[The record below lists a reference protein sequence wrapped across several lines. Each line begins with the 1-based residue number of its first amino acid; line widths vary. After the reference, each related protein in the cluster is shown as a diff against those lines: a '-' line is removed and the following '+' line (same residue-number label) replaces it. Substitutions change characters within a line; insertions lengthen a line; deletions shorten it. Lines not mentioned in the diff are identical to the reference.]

1 MKKNLLPHVSA
12 SLVDGTGRASR
23 EFYTF
28 LLALA
33 DRAGVDMAAELQA
46 LSERIDALEGGQQ
59 GEAIRAIGSI
69 VARDGILSLIGDT
82 DNPAGRSY
90 YGSNASGE
98 RGWWQIID
106 AIAAGNG
113 LEKSIPTDGYNVLG
127 DLDDASQLPATADVN
142 DAYLIDGDYWAW
154 DGVEWSNEGPPSG
167 EAILSLAELPDAGGG
182 ALRKFTRDQYG
193 RVAGTSTATTNDLP
207 EGTANL
213 YYTDA
218 RVDARIAAA
227 GGIQVGEVL
236 VADGISPP
244 EMLTDEAETDFL
256 YQG

>member
-106 AIAAGNG
+106 AISTGDG
-113 LEKSIPTDGYNVLG
+113 LSKSVPTDGYNVLG
-127 DLDDASQLPATADVN
+127 ELDDPSELPATADVN
-142 DAYLIDGDYWAW
+142 DAYLIDGDYWVWTGAEW
-154 DGVEWSNEGPPSG
+154 DRVGPPSG
-167 EAILSLAELPDAGGG
+167 EAVLSLAELPDAGGG
-182 ALRKFTRDQYG
+182 ALKKILRDDYG
-193 RVAGTSTATTNDLP
+193 RIAGTSDPTTTDLP
-207 EGTANL
+207 EGSNL

>member
-106 AIAAGNG
+106 AISTGDG
-113 LEKSIPTDGYNVLG
+113 LSKSVPTDGYNVLG
-127 DLDDASQLPATADVN
+127 ELDDPSELPATADVN

-167 EAILSLAELPDAGGG
+167 EAVLSLAELPDAGGG
-182 ALRKFTRDQYG
+182 TLQKFTRDQYG
-193 RVAGTSTATTNDLP
+193 RVAGTSSAEAPQDGKQYARQDGDWSEVQSSGGGVLP
-207 EGTANL
+207 MVNGETPPVLMYGGNQL
-213 YYTDA
+213 IYA
-218 RVDARIAAA
+218 RV
-227 GGIQVGEVL
+227 E
-236 VADGISPP
+236 
-244 EMLTDEAETDFL
+244 
-256 YQG
+256 